1 MAGDKPTDRDIDY
14 SAIAAQL
21 AKPTGA
27 DGLLV
32 AQRMNQ
38 SNGEMTRKAIEL
50 LHCQAGQHILEIG
63 PGNAQFA
70 GYVLQQAENLQ
81 YAGTDISETM
91 IAEGLRINQQEV
103 LSGKVSL
110 QKTDGSH
117 LPYPDQTFDS
127 VFSVNTIYFWENP
140 DQFIREIHRVLR
152 NGGLC
157 CLAFASREFMQT
169 LPFTDERFKLYN
181 KEEVET
187 LLKNNGFRLLDSH
200 TRIHK
205 TTSAAKIE
213 LDREEIFVQ
222 ATV

>member
-1 MAGDKPTDRDIDY
+1 MAGEEPTDKEIDY

-21 AKPTGA
+21 ANPTGA

-38 SNGEMTRKAIEL
+38 SNGEMTMKAIEL
-50 LHCQAGQHILEIG
+50 LHCQDGQHILEIG

-70 GYVLQQAENLQ
+70 GYVLQQAENLH

-110 QKTDGSH
+110 QKTDGTR
-117 LPYPDQTFDS
+117 LPYPDQAFDR
-127 VFSVNTIYFWENP
+127 VFSVNTIYFWEHP
-140 DQFIREIHRVLR
+140 DRFLQEIRRVLR
-152 NGGLC
+152 DAGIC

-169 LPFTDERFKLYN
+169 LPFTDGRFRLYD

-187 LLKNNGFRLLDSH
+187 LLANNGFRLLEGC

-205 TTSAAKIE
+205 TISAAKTE

-222 ATV
+222 ATI

>member
-1 MAGDKPTDRDIDY
+1 MVGDKPADREIDY

-21 AKPTGA
+21 AKPTGE

-38 SNGEMTRKAIEL
+38 SNGELTRKAIEL

-70 GYVLQQAENLQ
+70 GYVLQQAEHLR

-91 IAEGLRINQQEV
+91 ITEGLRINQQEV
-103 LSGKVSL
+103 LTGRVSL
-110 QKTDGSH
+110 EKTDGSR
-117 LPYPDQTFDS
+117 LPYPDQTFDR

-140 DQFIREIHRVLR
+140 DQFLLEIFRVLR
-152 NGGLC
+152 MGGIC

-169 LPFTDERFKLYN
+169 LPFTDGRFRLYN
-181 KEEVET
+181 QEEVET
-187 LLKNNGFRLLDSH
+187 LLTDNGFSLLDSH

-213 LDREEIFVQ
+213 LDREEIFVL